1 MVHGT
6 DLDGARDGADVAS
19 RASRGRGVGARGCT
33 GYAPIGDAPEV
44 LEERVR
50 VWRAPPDRVREEREG
65 SYGASVA
72 ARRGRRWWRYA
83 EQNGAISKEGAPEE
97 RGTGLR

>member
-1 MVHGT
+1 
-6 DLDGARDGADVAS
+6 
-19 RASRGRGVGARGCT
+19 
-33 GYAPIGDAPEV
+33 V

>member
-1 MVHGT
+1 M
-6 DLDGARDGADVAS
+6 
-19 RASRGRGVGARGCT
+19 
-33 GYAPIGDAPEV
+33 
-44 LEERVR
+44 
-50 VWRAPPDRVREEREG
+50 WRAPPDRVREEREG